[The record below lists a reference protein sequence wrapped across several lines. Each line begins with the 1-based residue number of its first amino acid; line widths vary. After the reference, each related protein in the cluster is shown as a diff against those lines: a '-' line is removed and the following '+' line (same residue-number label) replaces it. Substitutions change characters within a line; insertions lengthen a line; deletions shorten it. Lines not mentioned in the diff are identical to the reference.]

1 MILSSK
7 KSIDTKLQA
16 EYHYTHTKHPEKHL
30 EALIRFL
37 IEQQRKG
44 REAIGDSR

>member
-7 KSIDTKLQA
+7 NSIDTEFQVR
-16 EYHYTHTKHPEKHL
+16 YQYTHTKHPEKHL

-37 IEQQRKG
+37 IEQQRKCK
-44 REAIGDSR
+44 GDQQ